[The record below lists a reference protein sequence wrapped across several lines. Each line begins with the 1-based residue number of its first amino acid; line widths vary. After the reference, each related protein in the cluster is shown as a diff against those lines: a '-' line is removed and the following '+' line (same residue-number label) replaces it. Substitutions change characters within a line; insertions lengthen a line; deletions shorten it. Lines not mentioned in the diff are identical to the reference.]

1 VKFVQK
7 LSEKYCTACKQ
18 SIRLQNRYMLQRWKK
33 TLLAAIKKKYSS
45 WRTGVSYKV
54 HTEVKLVWQYSGVA
68 TVESAMS
75 VLQSSSI
82 LYQVIIVF
90 PYFRNF
96 AIFLP

>member
-1 VKFVQK
+1 MQA
-7 LSEKYCTACKQ
+7 KYQAPKQ
-18 SIRLQNRYMLQRWKK
+18 VHVTKMEK
-33 TLLAAIKKKYSS
+33 TLLVAIKKKYSS
-45 WRTGVSYKV
+45 WWTGVSYKV

-90 PYFRNF
+90 PCFRNF

>member
-33 TLLAAIKKKYSS
+33 TLLVAIEKKYSS

-82 LYQVIIVF
+82 LYQEIIVF